1 MTECVHQNHIVDIND
16 NTSFMFFGSVIS
28 IFKLIFPLQTLFTD
42 TKVMNWNLIWLVSIL
57 LLLMH
62 SED

>member
-1 MTECVHQNHIVDIND
+1 MTECVHQNDIVDIND

-28 IFKLIFPLQTLFTD
+28 IFKLIFPLRTLFTD